1 MSEDRSEA
9 AARSD
14 QRAVS
19 DLGGLDELD
28 RLAAE
33 VFEGYLV
40 RKDLAQQ
47 FRGQYPVP
55 TYVGEFL
62 LGRYCATTDADEIAE
77 GLAVVERSMKERTV
91 RAGDEELF
99 KSRAREK
106 GKVKIIDLLRAR
118 LDAKSD
124 AYKAELPSLQ
134 LSDIH
139 IADELVNEHDR
150 MLTGG
155 FYAEVTL
162 EYIAALARESG
173 GQPFRVESVRPIQ
186 MSTRDALDTF
196 VSGRA
201 RFSLDQWRNLLL
213 RSVGFEPSRF
223 TRREQDVLLARMVPF
238 VVPNY
243 NAVELGPRGTGKS
256 HLFQQVSPYAHLVSG
271 GKATIANM
279 FVNNTTGRRGLV
291 AQYDVVCFDEV
302 SGVSFETK
310 EGVNILK
317 GYMESGEFSR
327 GKESIRVDGGIVM
340 VGNFDVDVAEELRR
354 GHLFGPMPKEMRNDT
369 AFHDRIHAYLPG
381 WDVPTLDPSYFTAHF
396 GLVSDF
402 LAECW
407 SQLRR
412 TSRLDVTQSRLA
424 WGDQLSGRDAK
435 AANNTVNGL
444 LKLLWP
450 NAEMPVPDDAL
461 AWAAEVALELRR
473 RVKEQQAAIGVAE
486 FGRTELS
493 YRLGDRPEKTV
504 YCDESVQVRM
514 DGERDRPAPVPAG
527 VASNREVL
535 PAPDPAEVKASVG
548 AKAANYA
555 VGDTIDERFE
565 ILDLLGQ
572 GGFSKVY
579 RVRDEVEDEERAIKL
594 FDNAAGYE
602 AVRREIGAL
611 RKVHHPNVV
620 EVFWAGKTGAG
631 EWYLVTEFI
640 DGESLDDYATGKRH
654 LRDREAIDVALD
666 ILDALVA
673 IHPDAARITE
683 LDRKKHEGELSMA
696 EYDEWTDLQD
706 KGLVHRD
713 IKPLNVILTRTGAKL
728 LDFNIASRVGD
739 PVYTQSGTPPYQA
752 PDANLTRWD
761 VSTDLFAV
769 GVMLYEMLCN
779 GQHPYP
785 GSKPMVGE
793 AVVDPRTIRPD
804 MAPELGE
811 FLVKAC
817 APYRNE
823 RFSTAQEMK
832 DALSPVRNGG
842 R

>member
-1 MSEDRSEA
+1 MTALDDL
-9 AARSD
+9 D
-14 QRAVS
+14 Q
-19 DLGGLDELD
+19 
-28 RLAAE
+28 LAAD

-62 LGRYCATTDADEIAE
+62 LGRYCATTDPVEITE

-91 RAGDEELF
+91 RAGEEELF

-106 GKVKIIDLLRAR
+106 GRVKIIDLLRAR
-118 LDAKSD
+118 LDARAD

-139 IADELVNEHDR
+139 ISDELVNEHDR

-162 EYIAALARESG
+162 EYIAALARQPG
-173 GQPFRVESVRPIQ
+173 GEPFRVESVRPIQ

-201 RFSLDQWRNLLL
+201 HFTLDQWRDLLL
-213 RSVGFEPSRF
+213 RSVGFEPARF
-223 TRREQDVLLARMVPF
+223 TRREQDILIARMVPF
-238 VVPNY
+238 VVTNY

-291 AQYDVVCFDEV
+291 AQYDVICFDEI
-302 SGVSFETK
+302 SGVSFDTK

-327 GKESIRVDGGIVM
+327 AKESIRAEGGIVM
-340 VGNFDVDVAEELRR
+340 VGNFDVDVEDELRR
-354 GHLFGPMPKEMRNDT
+354 GHLLGPMPKEMRDDT
-369 AFHDRIHAYLPG
+369 AFHDRIHGYLPG
-381 WDVPTLDPSYFTAHF
+381 WDVPKLDPSYFTAHF
-396 GLVSDF
+396 GFVSDF

-407 SQLRR
+407 SQLRH
-412 TSRLDVTQSRLA
+412 TSRLDVIQGRLM
-424 WGDQLSGRDAK
+424 WGSHLSGRDRK

-444 LKLLWP
+444 LKVLWP
-450 NAEMPVPDDAL
+450 NPEMEVPDDAL
-461 AWAAEVALELRR
+461 AWAAELALEFRR
-473 RVKEQQAAIGVAE
+473 RVKEQQARIGAAE
-486 FGRTELS
+486 FGKLDLS
-493 YRLGDRPEKTV
+493 YRVGDRPERTV
-504 YCDESVQVRM
+504 YCEEAVRHRFRA
-514 DGERDRPAPVPAG
+514 DGERNADPSERD
-527 VASNREVL
+527 SEVL
-535 PAPDPAEVKASVG
+535 PKPDPVEVKSSTG
-548 AKAANYA
+548 ARAAAYG
-555 VGDTIDERFE
+555 VGDLIDGRFE
-565 ILDLLGQ
+565 VLDILGE

-579 RVRDEVEDEERAIKL
+579 RVRDEVEGEERAFKL
-594 FDNAAGYE
+594 FESAAGYD
-602 AVRREIGAL
+602 AVRREIAAL
-611 RKVHHPNVV
+611 RKIDHPNVIKV
-620 EVFWAGKTGAG
+620 YWAGKTQAG
-631 EWYLVTEFI
+631 DWYLITEFI
-640 DGESLDDYATGKRH
+640 DGESLDVYANGERH

-673 IHPDAARITE
+673 IHPNAGRLQE
-683 LDRKKHEGELSMA
+683 LDEKRQSGELSQS
-696 EYDEWTDLQD
+696 DFTEWMELQD
-706 KGLVHRD
+706 RGLVHRD
-713 IKPLNVILTRTGAKL
+713 IKPLNVMLTRTGAKL

-752 PDANLTRWD
+752 PDADLTRWD

-769 GVMLYEMLCN
+769 GVMLYELLCN

-785 GSKPMVGE
+785 HSRPMVGE
-793 AVVDPRTIRPD
+793 VVTDPRSARPD
-804 MAPELGE
+804 MNDQLAD
-811 FLVKAC
+811 FLMNAC
-817 APYRNE
+817 ASERGE
-823 RFSTAQEMK
+823 RFATAIEMRE
-832 DALSPVRNGG
+832 ALTAARAARSAR
-842 R
+842 

>member
-1 MSEDRSEA
+1 MTE
-9 AARSD
+9 
-14 QRAVS
+14 
-19 DLGGLDELD
+19 LDELD
-28 RLAAE
+28 QLAAD

-62 LGRYCATTDADEIAE
+62 LGRYCATTDQDEINE

-118 LDAKSD
+118 LDAKAD
-124 AYKAELPSLQ
+124 AYSAELPSLQ

-139 IADELVNEHDR
+139 ISDQLVNEHDR

-162 EYIAALARESG
+162 EYIPALARSPG
-173 GQPFRVESVRPIQ
+173 GQPFRVEAVRPIQ

-196 VSGRA
+196 VKGRA
-201 RFSLDQWRNLLL
+201 RFTIDEWRDLLL
-213 RSVGFEPSRF
+213 RSVGFEPAHF
-223 TRREQDVLLARMVPF
+223 TRREQDVLLARMIPF
-238 VVPNY
+238 VVANY

-279 FVNNTTGRRGLV
+279 FVNNATGRRGLV
-291 AQYDVVCFDEV
+291 AQYDVICFDEV
-302 SGVSFETK
+302 SGVSFDTK

-327 GKESIRVDGGIVM
+327 GKESIRADGGIVM

-381 WDVPTLDPSYFTAHF
+381 WEVPKLAPSYFTAHF
-396 GLVSDF
+396 GFVSDF

-412 TSRLDVTQSRLA
+412 TSRLEVMQGRLE
-424 WGDQLSGRDAK
+424 WGSQLSGRDRK

-450 NAEMPVPDDAL
+450 NAEMEVPNDAL
-461 AWAAEVALELRR
+461 AWAAELALELRR
-473 RVKEQQAAIGVAE
+473 RVKEQQASIGAAE
-486 FGRTELS
+486 FGNVDLG
-493 YRLGDRPEKTV
+493 YRIGDHPEKVV
-504 YCDESVQVRM
+504 YCDESVQHRLRM
-514 DGERDRPAPVPAG
+514 ESEHNASALRGQRD
-527 VASNREVL
+527 SEIL
-535 PAPDPAEVKASVG
+535 PEPDPAEVKSSVG
-548 AKAANYA
+548 AKAADYV
-555 VGDTIDERFE
+555 VGDVIDARFE
-565 ILDLLGQ
+565 ILNVLGQ

-579 RVRDEVEDEERAIKL
+579 RVRDDVEGEERALKL
-594 FDNAAGYE
+594 FDTAAGYD
-602 AVRREIGAL
+602 AVRREIAAL
-611 RKVHHPNVV
+611 RKIDNPNVV
-620 EVFWAGKTGAG
+620 KVYWAGKTQAG
-631 EWYLVTEFI
+631 DWYLITEYI
-640 DGESLDDYATGKRH
+640 DGEPLEDYANGKRQ

-673 IHPDAARITE
+673 IHPDAARIQQ
-683 LDRKKHEGELSMA
+683 LDVKRRDGDLSEA
-696 EYDEWTDLQD
+696 EYAEWMELQD

-713 IKPLNVILTRTGAKL
+713 IKPLNIILTRAGAKL

-752 PDANLTRWD
+752 PDADLTRWD

-769 GVMLYEMLCN
+769 GVVLYQLLCN
-779 GQHPYP
+779 GEHPYP
-785 GSKPMVGE
+785 HSKPMVGE
-793 AVVDPRTIRPD
+793 VVVDPRSVRADIVEKL
-804 MAPELGE
+804 AA
-811 FLVKAC
+811 FLVRAC
-817 APYRNE
+817 AEDRRD
-823 RFSTAQEMK
+823 RFGTAAEMRREL
-832 DALSPVRNGG
+832 AAIRAGG
-842 R
+842 

>member
-1 MSEDRSEA
+1 MSE
-9 AARSD
+9 
-14 QRAVS
+14 
-19 DLGGLDELD
+19 LDELD

-62 LGRYCATTDADEIAE
+62 LGRYCATTNADEIAE

-91 RAGDEELF
+91 RAGDEELV

-118 LDAKSD
+118 LDARSD

-134 LSDIH
+134 LGDIH
-139 IADELVNEHDR
+139 IADDLVNEHDR

-162 EYIAALARESG
+162 EYIAALGRESG
-173 GQPFRVESVRPIQ
+173 GQPFRIESVRPIQ

-196 VSGRA
+196 VQGRA
-201 RFSLDQWRNLLL
+201 RFTFEQWRDLLL

-223 TRREQDVLLARMVPF
+223 TRREQDVLLLRMVPF
-238 VVPNY
+238 LVPNY

-279 FVNNTTGRRGLV
+279 FVNNATGRRGLV
-291 AQYDVVCFDEV
+291 AQYDVICFDEV
-302 SGVSFETK
+302 SGVSFDTK
-310 EGVNILK
+310 DGVNILK

-327 GKESIRVDGGIVM
+327 GKESIRADGGIVM
-340 VGNFDVDVAEELRR
+340 VGNFDVDVQEELRR

-381 WDVPTLDPSYFTAHF
+381 WDVPKLDPSYFTNHF
-396 GLVSDF
+396 GFVSDF

-412 TSRLDVTQSRLA
+412 TSRLDVIQRRLV
-424 WGDQLSGRDAK
+424 WGDQLSGRDRK
-435 AANNTVNGL
+435 AVNNTVNGV

-450 NAEMPVPDDAL
+450 NPEMEVPDDAL
-461 AWAAEVALELRR
+461 AWAADVALELRR

-486 FGRTELS
+486 FGRTGLS
-493 YRLGDRPEKTV
+493 YRLADRPERIV
-504 YCDESVQVRM
+504 YCDESLQHRRGVESESVPPEVEGQ
-514 DGERDRPAPVPAG
+514 RD
-527 VASNREVL
+527 SVL
-535 PAPDPAEVKASVG
+535 PEPDPAEVRSYVTAR
-548 AKAANYA
+548 AADYA
-555 VGDTIDERFE
+555 VGDVIDGRFQ
-565 ILDLLGQ
+565 ILDVLGQ

-579 RVRDEVEDEERAIKL
+579 RVRDDVEGEERAFKL
-594 FDNAAGYE
+594 FDNAAGYQ

-611 RKVHHPNVV
+611 RKIHHPHVV
-620 EVFWAGKTGAG
+620 EVFWAGKTTAG
-631 EWYLVTEFI
+631 DWYLITEYI
-640 DGESLDDYATGKRH
+640 DGESLNEYVTGKRH
-654 LRDREAIDVALD
+654 LRDREAVDIALD
-666 ILDALVA
+666 VLDALVA
-673 IHPDAARITE
+673 IHPHSVRIEE
-683 LDRKKHEGELSMA
+683 LDRKKLDGELSETEYA
-696 EYDEWTDLQD
+696 EWMELRD

-713 IKPLNVILTRTGAKL
+713 IKPHNVMLTRTGAKL

-752 PDANLTRWD
+752 PDADFTRWD

-769 GVMLYEMLCN
+769 GVVLYELLCN
-779 GQHPYP
+779 GHHPYP
-785 GSKPMVGE
+785 GSKPMAGE
-793 AVVDPRTIRPD
+793 LVIDPRTIRSD
-804 MAPELGE
+804 LDPELAG

-817 APYRNE
+817 APYRSE
-823 RFSTAQEMK
+823 RFTTAKEMK
-832 DALSPVRNGG
+832 DVLKAIRSRG

>member
-1 MSEDRSEA
+1 
-9 AARSD
+9 
-14 QRAVS
+14 VTV
-19 DLGGLDELD
+19 LDELD
-28 RLAAE
+28 QLAAE

-62 LGRYCATTDADEIAE
+62 LGRYCATTDPDEIAE

-118 LDAKSD
+118 LDAKAD
-124 AYKAELPSLQ
+124 AYKAELPSVQ
-134 LSDIH
+134 LTDIH
-139 IADELVNEHDR
+139 ISDELVNEHDR

-162 EYIAALARESG
+162 EYIAALGKESG

-186 MSTRDALDTF
+186 MSTRDALETY
-196 VSGRA
+196 VAGRE
-201 RFSLDQWRNLLL
+201 RFTLEQWRALLL
-213 RSVGFEPSRF
+213 RSVGFEPGRF
-223 TRREQDVLLARMVPF
+223 SAREQDVLLARMVPF

-279 FVNNTTGRRGLV
+279 FVNNRTGRRGLV
-291 AQYDVVCFDEV
+291 AQYDVICFDEV
-302 SGVSFETK
+302 SGVSFDTK

-327 GKESIRVDGGIVM
+327 GKESIRAEGGVVM
-340 VGNFDVDVAEELRR
+340 VGNFEVDVQDELRR
-354 GHLFGPMPKEMRNDT
+354 GHLFGPMPKEMSEDT

-381 WDVPTLDPSYFTAHF
+381 WDVPKLDPSYFTSHF
-396 GLVSDF
+396 GFVSDF

-412 TSRLDVTQSRLA
+412 ISRLDVTQGRIG
-424 WGDQLSGRDAK
+424 WGSQLSGRDRR

-450 NAEMPVPDDAL
+450 NPDTEVPDDAL
-461 AWAAEVALELRR
+461 AWAAELALELRR
-473 RVKEQQAAIGVAE
+473 RVKEQQAFIGVAE
-486 FGRTELS
+486 FGKVDLS
-493 YRLGDRPEKTV
+493 YRVGQGAEKIV
-504 YCDESVQVRM
+504 YCDETVQRRLS
-514 DGERDRPAPVPAG
+514 GNGSAPASRSSG
-527 VASNREVL
+527 DSEQL
-535 PAPDPAEVKASVG
+535 PEPDPDEVKSSVG
-548 AKAANYA
+548 ARAAEYK
-555 VGDTIDERFE
+555 VGDRIDGRFE
-565 ILDLLGQ
+565 ILDTLGQ

-579 RVRDEVEDEERAIKL
+579 RVLDEVEGEERALKL
-594 FDNAAGYE
+594 FESAAGYE
-602 AVRREIGAL
+602 AVRREVGAL
-611 RKVHHPNVV
+611 RKIHHPHVV
-620 EVFWAGKTGAG
+620 QVYWADKTSDGD
-631 EWYLVTEFI
+631 WYLVTEYI
-640 DGESLDDYATGKRH
+640 DGESLNEYANGRRH
-654 LRDREAIDVALD
+654 LRDREAVDVALD
-666 ILDALVA
+666 VLDALVA
-673 IHPDAARITE
+673 IHPDTVRLKE
-683 LDRKKHEGELSMA
+683 LDAKRRDGELS
-696 EYDEWTDLQD
+696 ESEFEEWQALQD

-713 IKPLNVILTRTGAKL
+713 IKPLNVMLTRTGAKL

-739 PVYTQSGTPPYQA
+739 PVQTQSGTPPYQA
-752 PDANLTRWD
+752 PDADLTRWD

-769 GVMLYEMLCN
+769 GVMLYELLCN

-785 GSKPMVGE
+785 GARPL
-793 AVVDPRTIRPD
+793 VDEEIIDPKSVRPD
-804 MAPELGE
+804 LDNELAD
-811 FLVKAC
+811 FLREAC
-817 APYRNE
+817 ASDRE
-823 RFSTAQEMK
+823 RRFDNAVEME
-832 DALSPVRNGG
+832 AELRRIRAGL
-842 R
+842 